1 MLLDE
6 HGDQLFAMTDAIAER
21 TRKIVGTTLRSIS
34 DISRHRRLQDSNE
47 ELATVESMLDE
58 LAADNRRPTEFFRST
73 HEV

>member
-47 ELATVESMLDE
+47 ELVTVESMLDE